1 MVRLTNSI
9 LSGFRELL
17 LEFNIPFKSLP
28 FYIRWVEKALEVTN
42 TASGEVITRKK
53 GQDFLLKIETQYE
66 EWQVRQAGEAIK
78 LYNYFLSQQK
88 KECADAG
95 TEEKWQKTL
104 LEMKKR
110 LRLKRRSYRTE
121 QTYLAWVERF
131 FKFTSKSPETVSGE
145 DLQNFLTNLVVERKV
160 APSTQNQ
167 ALNAL
172 IFMFRHVL
180 KKDVEPYVDAV
191 RAKERRKLPTVLTK
205 EEVSKVLGH
214 MKGVYNLM
222 GRVMYGGGLRLNE
235 ALRLRIKDLDYARNV
250 IVIRH
255 GKGGKDRVTLLPE
268 ALKGDLDSH
277 LDRVKDLFEKDRK
290 SGIPGVMLPDALEKK
305 YPEAGKEWSWYWVFP
320 SPKLSVDPKTM
331 LVRRHHLS
339 PTGVQ
344 KAFKQALK
352 KAKIHKQASVHTLR
366 HSFATHLL
374 EQGYDI
380 RTVQELLGHKNVQ
393 TTMIYTHIA
402 KKNILGVISP
412 LDMK

>member
-1 MVRLTNSI
+1 
-9 LSGFRELL
+9 
-17 LEFNIPFKSLP
+17 
-28 FYIRWVEKALEVTN
+28 
-42 TASGEVITRKK
+42 
-53 GQDFLLKIETQYE
+53 
-66 EWQVRQAGEAIK
+66 
-78 LYNYFLSQQK
+78 
-88 KECADAG
+88 
-95 TEEKWQKTL
+95 
-104 LEMKKR
+104 
-110 LRLKRRSYRTE
+110 
-121 QTYLAWVERF
+121 
-131 FKFTSKSPETVSGE
+131 
-145 DLQNFLTNLVVERKV
+145 
-160 APSTQNQ
+160 
-167 ALNAL
+167 
-172 IFMFRHVL
+172 
-180 KKDVEPYVDAV
+180 
-191 RAKERRKLPTVLTK
+191 
-205 EEVSKVLGH
+205 
-214 MKGVYNLM
+214 
-222 GRVMYGGGLRLNE
+222 MYGGGLRLNE

-250 IVIRH
+250 IVIRQ

-290 SGIPGVMLPDALEKK
+290 NGIPGLMLPDALEKK

-320 SPKLSVDPKTM
+320 SPKLSVDPKSM